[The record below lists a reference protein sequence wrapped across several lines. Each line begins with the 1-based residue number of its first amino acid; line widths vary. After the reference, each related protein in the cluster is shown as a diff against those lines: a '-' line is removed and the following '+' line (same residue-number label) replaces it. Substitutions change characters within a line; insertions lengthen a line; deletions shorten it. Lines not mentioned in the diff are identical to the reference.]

1 MPKYTPSLYP
11 QPIPNLSLLD
21 EISAAARRDEDLSQT
36 QLDGLR
42 VIAQHFIDR
51 HCKSP
56 APDQIEQVLRAGL
69 KSLNDSPSRTS
80 MSDAMWRACGGHK

>member
-1 MPKYTPSLYP
+1 MTQYRASLYP

-51 HCKSP
+51 HCRNP
-56 APDQIEQVLRAGL
+56 VEGQIEQVFRAGL
-69 KSLNDSPSRTS
+69 RSLNDSPSRVN
-80 MSDAMWRACGGHK
+80 MSDAMWRMCGGAK